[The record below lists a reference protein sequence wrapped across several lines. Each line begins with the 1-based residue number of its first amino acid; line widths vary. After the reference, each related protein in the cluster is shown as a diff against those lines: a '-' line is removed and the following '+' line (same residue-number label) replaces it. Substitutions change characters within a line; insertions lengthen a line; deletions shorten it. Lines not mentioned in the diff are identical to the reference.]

1 MCLPNESGQID
12 GERERDGERDRERDR
27 QREKERER
35 EREREC
41 FLFRSHE
48 VPTLFLNSH
57 LPLYDVA
64 LGVL

>member
-12 GERERDGERDRERDR
+12 GGRERWGERQTERER
-27 QREKERER
+27 Q
-35 EREREC
+35 REREC

-64 LGVL
+64 LL